1 MTTFVFCSNIAS
13 AEDTE
18 QPVVEETQ
26 NVEVLDYDT
35 QQKLNEDAFA
45 TDTIYTQDNN

>member
-1 MTTFVFCSNIAS
+1 MTTFVFCTNIAR

-18 QPVVEETQ
+18 QPIAEEVQ
-26 NVEVLDYDT
+26 KVEVLDYDT

-45 TDTIYTQDNN
+45 ADTIYTQDNN